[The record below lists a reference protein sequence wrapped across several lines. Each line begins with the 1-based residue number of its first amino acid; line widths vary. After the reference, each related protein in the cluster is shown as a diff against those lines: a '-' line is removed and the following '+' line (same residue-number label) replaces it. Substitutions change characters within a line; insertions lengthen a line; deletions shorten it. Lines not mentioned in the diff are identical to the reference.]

1 VIRLNGANRFL
12 NRKFETREE
21 QKRDIYAIE
30 PTRKLNT
37 AAKTHKN
44 DML

>member
-1 VIRLNGANRFL
+1 MIRVNGGNRFL

-21 QKRDIYAIE
+21 QKRDIYALE

-37 AAKTHKN
+37 AAKTYKN